1 MRSYHALA
9 EDVSGLGA
17 DGCLWVVN
25 TTTRHRGQS
34 TASRPRR
41 FTLTLDRIK
50 EIGFSP

>member
-9 EDVSGLGA
+9 EDVFWLGV
-17 DGCLWVVN
+17 DGCPWVVN
-25 TTTRHRGQS
+25 TTPRHRGQS
-34 TASRPRR
+34 IASRPRR